1 MQNYNPD
8 ESPAHISASSKA
20 IRLAYGPE
28 DLQFGDLYLPKQ
40 SSPHPIVILI
50 HGGYWRAQYG
60 LDLMNG
66 LAEDLAKRGY
76 AAWNIEYRRV
86 GNIGGGWPGTF
97 QDVAIATDYLRKL
110 APFYGLDLKKV
121 VPIGHSAGGHLAFW
135 LAARPRIPFFT
146 HNNPLAGSQLPG
158 ENEETAT
165 PLDLA
170 GTISLAGVVD
180 LEMAWKLHLSNN
192 AVVELLGGTPAN
204 VPERYTVASPA
215 ALLPLGVQQVLI
227 HGTNDD
233 SVPIEVS
240 KTYVNAA
247 RSVHDPIT
255 YIELVGIDHFDVID
269 PHTQAWAITIN
280 ELMKL
285 VN

>member
-8 ESPAHISASSKA
+8 ENPANISASSKP
-20 IRLAYGPE
+20 IRLAYGTE
-28 DLQFGDLYLPKQ
+28 DQQFGDLNLPKH
-40 SSPHPIVILI
+40 SGPHPIVILI
-50 HGGYWRAQYG
+50 HGGYWRSRYG

-66 LAEDLAKRGY
+66 LAEDLARRGY
-76 AAWNIEYRRV
+76 ATWNIEYRRV
-86 GNIGGGWPGTF
+86 GNMGGGWPGTF
-97 QDVAIATDYLRKL
+97 LDVALATDYLRQI

-135 LAARPRIPFFT
+135 LAARPRIPFFSK
-146 HNNPLAGSQLPG
+146 NSPLAGSQLAG
-158 ENEETAT
+158 KHEETAT
-165 PLDLA
+165 PLALT

-180 LEMAWKLHLSNN
+180 LEMAWKLHLSND
-192 AVVELLGGTPAN
+192 AVVELLGGTPTN

-215 ALLPLGVQQVLI
+215 ALLPLGVPQVLI

-240 KTYVNAA
+240 QTYVNAA

-255 YIELVGIDHFDVID
+255 YIELVGVDHFDVID
-269 PHTQAWAITIN
+269 PHSDAWTTIIN
-280 ELMKL
+280 ELQKL
-285 VN
+285 IN